1 LRPRTGQAV
10 LEYEIR
16 EDQAATMGRLA
27 RELRAALEAL
37 NGFEARPSIGTM
49 SADRRQRKRADLV
62 DAAAYAL
69 WHFVV
74 QLECSGFRRIDRLL
88 EEYAVPKEVS
98 AKMGAI
104 PPRQRVSSLP

>member
-1 LRPRTGQAV
+1 MMRPTTGQAV
-10 LEYEIR
+10 LLHEIR

-27 RELRAALEAL
+27 RELRASVEAL
-37 NGFEARPSIGTM
+37 KGFEHRPSTATM
-49 SADRRQRKRADLV
+49 SAERRRQKRADLV

-74 QLECSGFRRIDRLL
+74 QLECSGFRTVDRLL
-88 EEYAVPKEVS
+88 EEYAVPAEVT

-104 PPRQRVSSLP
+104 RRR